1 MSTTYTTPT
10 SPWSA
15 RIKRV
20 YRSVGFTKG
29 YNFVLW
35 FLFGGAF
42 LGFTLSRFIY
52 LDFDG
57 ALCPDEPPKG
67 KLYGSKGAVPGEC
80 HYYQRGIGK
89 AGIILHLAGI
99 LPAAVLVVFQFVPVI
114 RHRALIVHRVN
125 GYIILLLS
133 AVGMAG
139 VFMIARHTFGGTL
152 DMQTVTGAA
161 SIIFILC
168 MALGYYNIKRLQ
180 LEQHRAWMLR
190 GWIIVGHIIT
200 MRAISTLMAKITS
213 NTDPSY
219 TVTPCAVI
227 DYMFYHNQT
236 VVQALYPDCI
246 NFYTG
251 DAPGQRVIIKGT
263 PGGRPD
269 EIAAALNSAFGA
281 GAWLALLLHAIA
293 AEVYLH
299 LTPAEAERLRK
310 VSYRRQLEAGMA
322 SPGNAGLTVQR
333 LGDTDP
339 WVCPDDG
346 QDLCGDAVSSRQ
358 PSGSHEL
365 SREKP

>member
-1 MSTTYTTPT
+1 MDTAYTTPA

-15 RIKRV
+15 PLTRV
-20 YRSVGFTKG
+20 YRSIGFTKG

-42 LGFTLSRFIY
+42 LGFTLSRFMY

-57 ALCPDEPPKG
+57 ALCPAEPPQG

-80 HYYQRGIGK
+80 YYYQSGVGK
-89 AGIILHLAGI
+89 AGIVLHLAGI
-99 LPAAVLVVFQFVPVI
+99 LPAAVLVVFQFVPVV
-114 RHRALIVHRVN
+114 RHKALIVHRVN

-133 AVGMAG
+133 AVGMVG

-161 SIIFILC
+161 SIMFILC
-168 MALGYYNIKRLQ
+168 MVLGYYNIKKLQ

-200 MRAISTLMAKITS
+200 MRVISTIMAKVTS
-213 NTDPSY
+213 NTDPFY
-219 TVTPCAVI
+219 TTTPCAVL
-227 DYMFYHNQT
+227 DSMFYHNQT
-236 VVQALYPDCI
+236 IVQALYPDCI

-251 DAPGQRVIIKGT
+251 EAPDQRVIIKGA

-269 EIAAALNSAFGA
+269 EIAAALSSAFGA
-281 GAWLALLLHAIA
+281 GAWLALFLHAIA
-293 AEVYLH
+293 AEVYLR

-310 VSYRRQLEAGMA
+310 ISYRRQLEAGMRN
-322 SPGNAGLTVQR
+322 PGNAGLTVQR
-333 LGDTDP
+333 LGDAEP
-339 WVCPDDG
+339 WIGPDDE
-346 QDLCGDAVSSRQ
+346 QALCGDSASYRQ
-358 PSGSHEL
+358 PSGSHDL
-365 SREKP
+365 PREKP